1 MTHLKYTAK
10 DVEKLMMLYKA
21 SNNKFVFTQTI
32 ESYVR
37 QILESYPPE
46 VVSTFLICLEN
57 LKILNKEGDDDKY
70 NDEYLGYIL
79 LKLNTV

>member
-21 SNNKFVFTQTI
+21 SNNKFTFTKTI

-37 QILESYPPE
+37 QMLESYPPE

-57 LKILNKEGDDDKY
+57 LKMLNKEDDDYKY
-70 NDEYLGYIL
+70 NDEHLGYIL
-79 LKLNTV
+79 LKLNTI

>member
-10 DVEKLMMLYKA
+10 DVEKLMTLYKVV
-21 SNNKFVFTQTI
+21 NNKFAYPRTI

-37 QILESYPPE
+37 EMLDSYPPK

-57 LKILNKEGDDDKY
+57 LKMLNKEGDDDKY
-70 NDEYLGYIL
+70 NTEYLGYIL
-79 LKLNTV
+79 LKLNTI